1 MKNTSTNNEQTLRE
15 LLSKALTVYDT
26 PEECVTLAITF
37 IDGLKAGA
45 AAQASAAAKR
55 EAAQQ

>member
-1 MKNTSTNNEQTLRE
+1 MKNNNTETLRE
-15 LLSKALTVYDT
+15 LLEKALTVYDT

-45 AAQASAAAKR
+45 AAQASAASKR
-55 EAAQQ
+55 EDAHQ

>member
-1 MKNTSTNNEQTLRE
+1 MKNNTNTETLRE

-45 AAQASAAAKR
+45 AARDNAAAKAETVR
-55 EAAQQ
+55 Q